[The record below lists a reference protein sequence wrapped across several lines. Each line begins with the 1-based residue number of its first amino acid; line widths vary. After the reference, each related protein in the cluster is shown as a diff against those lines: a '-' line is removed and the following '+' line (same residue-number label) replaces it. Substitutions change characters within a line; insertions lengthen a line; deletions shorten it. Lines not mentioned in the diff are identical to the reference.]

1 MIFADRARPFATG
14 GLLGRKGSI
23 MVTDLA
29 VQEVAR
35 EQVGIDW
42 RRENLRRDLQ
52 TLIESE
58 PLEDGVSHPIE
69 QRLKDELVNSPS
81 SAPEAIQRLFDEWS
95 ERPSLAAVLLRCLG
109 RCDSSIVGEWGLGLA
124 SDALS
129 HWDVEVRDAATSAL
143 ELWGGGVARKAL
155 QEHAAREP
163 VPWLARYVKQVVA
176 DLSE

>member
-1 MIFADRARPFATG
+1 MIFVDQARPFATRG
-14 GLLGRKGSI
+14 WLGRKGGI

-29 VQEVAR
+29 VQEVVR
-35 EQVGIDW
+35 KRVGIDQQ
-42 RRENLRRDLQ
+42 RESLRRDLQ
-52 TLIESE
+52 MLIESE

-69 QRLKDELVNSPS
+69 QRLKDELVNSPD
-81 SAPEAIQRLFDEWS
+81 SAPEAIQRLFDEWR

-129 HWDVEVRDAATSAL
+129 HWDVEVRDAAVSAL
-143 ELWGGGVARKAL
+143 ELWGGDVARQAL
-155 QEHAAREP
+155 QEHAEREP